1 MFFDFGVK
9 AFGVIGVEKVAELMN
24 NNVFCAFGRNCGKG
38 GVKGYKVFARHTAS
52 PAGGHFLK
60 TDLRKGE
67 GVFKERVIFQTEL
80 GKLLSELPEALFVFF
95 FCNVG
100 GKS

>member
-38 GVKGYKVFARHTAS
+38 GVKGS
-52 PAGGHFLK
+52 P
-60 TDLRKGE
+60 
-67 GVFKERVIFQTEL
+67 V
-80 GKLLSELPEALFVFF
+80 
-95 FCNVG
+95 C
-100 GKS
+100 